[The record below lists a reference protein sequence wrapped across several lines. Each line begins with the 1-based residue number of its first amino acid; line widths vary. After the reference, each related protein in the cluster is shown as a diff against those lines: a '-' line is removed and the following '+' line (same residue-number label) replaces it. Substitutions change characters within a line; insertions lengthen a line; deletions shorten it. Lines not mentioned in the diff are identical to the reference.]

1 MTEKVKGNRFY
12 LNHNATK
19 TGRQPDFKGNYKL
32 TTKELQSLIELYKR
46 YQAKG
51 EEPILQVDMS
61 AWLNYGDDGSKSVG
75 VEPEIWMGER
85 KKKAEEPSP
94 FADDFSIS

>member
-1 MTEKVKGNRFY
+1 
-12 LNHNATK
+12 
-19 TGRQPDFKGNYKL
+19 
-32 TTKELQSLIELYKR
+32 
-46 YQAKG
+46 
-51 EEPILQVDMS
+51 MS
-61 AWLNYGDDGSKSVG
+61 AWLNYADDGSKSVG